1 MKERNGIKV
10 KNLDERAEYHSGGKM
25 HKKDCLP
32 IWSLVMAL
40 FCAATLAQTGD
51 LPAIEIPECKSPPM
65 LDGTLDDPVWQS
77 ATEIAHLYKIKS
89 DAPAPET
96 SLRLMR
102 DNAWL
107 YIGAQC
113 ANPNM
118 AHVAQLTFNHDG
130 AVNHDDALEI
140 LIRPSADQAADY
152 YHFLLNFANVGKEQ
166 SCNQAGLREI
176 GWNPV
181 WRTAT
186 LRGKDG
192 WTAEIAIPW
201 FCLGQDDLSGLKIN
215 LGRTMVQV
223 DLDDY
228 GAKQNERRV
237 LSTLTSGSK
246 GGFHHPG
253 NFLPVSGLAG
263 FHPEVPFAPLVT
275 AAEIAGVRQDGGSNY
290 YDLRV
295 TLATATPVPGVAQLK
310 VVEDFGAGEAA
321 SHAQPLELRGT
332 LELDLRIPAGN
343 LQEHLVKIVVCDP
356 DSGNLLA
363 SKQVEDTSALKIIK
377 KAFAARSYYTS
388 EESAG
393 ICVELG
399 LPSNML
405 ARAALVLEAGG
416 NRVAEINGLKPVMA
430 PAVPLSVLDFGD
442 NKVMVRVVLDGAE
455 LAARPL
461 NLVRLEPRPGY
472 ETKADFVRGVL
483 LKDQEPFFP
492 VGICAHNLQFRLGA
506 RGSLEDDGEMF
517 KFLAE
522 DVGLNLVVR
531 SGGATNA
538 AAFMDLAEKYGLMVV
553 TWNYSTF
560 CNKLGYPVNLI
571 DPQHSPD
578 LPLAKRLAIQ
588 KKSYDQG
595 ASYRDADLKVLRDYK
610 NFVGYWNFD
619 EPNLIN
625 PDERIAIAEW
635 YWQTVKALDA
645 YRPLF
650 LLYSKHIPHGDN
662 WTRWGDILGYDVYP
676 RPHVSGFYSEP
687 GLSTAFYAWELR
699 ERCRQ
704 DNKIMWFVPL
714 ANILDPGRSP
724 IGLSKI
730 HMLCQA
736 YTAVIYGS
744 RGLIYFALS
753 CVAGEDAWDALRAI
767 SAQFKEMSPALVNG
781 DIPQTIAYTPDNFDP
796 RARKFPMVNAA
807 VFQYPDGDYLLMA
820 VNIMPHAVDTKFKV
834 AGMERAARMFEEEGQ
849 SGKGAEGQRGLVL
862 DGEVFADKIEPY
874 GVRAYRMKIKPRPT
888 DAATAGILSSSV
900 DAGGLSCV
908 AQRAEQDDRG
918 SAPVEVS
925 LDMTPV
931 EEERAPE
938 VDIPGIAR
946 QLMMGK
952 NHMPNPC
959 FEQQANKG
967 IPDFYRPF
975 WCLSVDPFWGQ
986 PDKSD
991 WYVDDKV
998 LWNGRKSL
1006 RMLKR
1011 KYDLGGF
1018 KTRGIFAGFYPPVS
1032 DKPMP
1037 IAFSFYA
1044 RSESPKANLWIRIG
1058 EDTPFTVKGLTPDW
1072 QRHHI
1077 TFDLPPGS
1085 GMNLGSR
1092 SMLIIPSDG
1101 DVIWISGLQVEQ
1113 GDRPTEFQDDS
1124 VLLKKKVVPAD
1135 PDNLLANPGA
1145 ECGTAEGWA
1154 GLENLRVG
1162 EFGVRPGEAHTGEYA
1177 FHWRGQSQGVA
1188 SDWIA
1193 VDTNRAYELS
1203 GWFKAGPASIKGVI
1217 FGVMLADAQ
1226 KRPIRPWNVFS
1237 LQGTRTELA
1246 APCRAGDRIVRL
1258 KDAANWKTSPS
1269 YAIAFGADE
1278 NEYTPDVS
1286 PLGID
1291 EVRREDDDWA
1301 VVLSKPCGLN
1311 LPAGTPVTENRAG
1324 NGGIFLP
1331 GAVNVTVPGDWT
1343 ELKGSIGLKQW
1354 WPGTAYAQVVVIGLR
1369 PRQKQNA
1376 LLMDDFAM
1384 RVSPDK

>member
-1 MKERNGIKV
+1 MNSLAKAGWLSAMLACAGIV
-10 KNLDERAEYHSGGKM
+10 
-25 HKKDCLP
+25 
-32 IWSLVMAL
+32 
-40 FCAATLAQTGD
+40 CAAAADDAGLNI
-51 LPAIEIPECKSPPM
+51 PACGKPPL
-65 LDGTLDDPVWQS
+65 LDGALDDPEWAEACQVETWL
-77 ATEIAHLYKIKS
+77 INS
-89 DAPAPET
+89 DTPAPET
-96 SLRLMR
+96 RFYLMR

-107 YIGAQC
+107 FIGAQC
-113 ANPNM
+113 SNPNM
-118 AHVAQLTFNHDG
+118 EHVPQLAFNHDG

-140 LIRPSADQAADY
+140 LIRPSADPEADY
-152 YHFLLNFANVGKEQ
+152 YHFILNFANVGKEQ
-166 SCNQAGLREI
+166 RCNQAGLREI

-186 LRGKDG
+186 RRRQDG
-192 WTAEIAIPW
+192 WNVEIAIPW
-201 FCLGQDDLSGLKIN
+201 FCLEKEDLGGLTIN
-215 LGRTMVQV
+215 LGRTMVQI

-237 LSTLTSGSK
+237 LSTVKSGSK
-246 GGFHHPG
+246 GGFHNPA
-253 NFLPVSGLAG
+253 NFLPVAGLAG
-263 FHPEVPFAPLVT
+263 FHPEAPFAPRIS
-275 AAEIAGVRQDGGSNY
+275 AAEITEVRQAGGSNFY
-290 YDLRV
+290 GLK
-295 TLATATPVPGVAQLK
+295 LALSTATPVSGAAQLK
-310 VVEDFGAGEAA
+310 VIEDFGAGEAV
-321 SHAQPLELRGT
+321 SHAQTLELRGA

-343 LQEHLVKIVVCDP
+343 LQERLVKVVLCDP
-356 DSGNLLA
+356 DGGNLLA
-363 SKQVEDTSALKIIK
+363 SKQIDDTSALKIIK

-405 ARAALVLEAGG
+405 AKAALVLEAGG
-416 NRVAEINGLKPVMA
+416 NRVVEMNGLEPVSA
-430 PAVPLSVLDFGD
+430 PAVPLSVLEYGD
-442 NKVMVRVVLDGAE
+442 NTVMVRVFLDGAE

-461 NLVRLEPRPGY
+461 NLVRLAPRPGY

-492 VGICAHNLQFRLGA
+492 VGICGHNLQFRLGA
-506 RGSLEDDGEMF
+506 RGSQEDDEKIF
-517 KFLAE
+517 KFLAQ

-538 AAFMDLAEKYGLMVV
+538 AAYMDLAEKYGLMVI

-560 CNKLGYPVNLI
+560 CTKLGYPMHML
-571 DPQHSPD
+571 DPPRSPE
-578 LPLAKRLAIQ
+578 LPLAERLEIQ
-588 KKSYDQG
+588 RGSYDQG
-595 ASYRDADLKVLRDYK
+595 AAYRDADIKILRDYK

-619 EPNLIN
+619 EPNLVN

-635 YWQTVKALDA
+635 YWHTVKALDP
-645 YRPLF
+645 YHPLF

-676 RPHVSGFYSEP
+676 RPYVGGFYSEP

-714 ANILDPGRSP
+714 SNILDPGRSP
-724 IGLSKI
+724 IGVSKT

-736 YTAVIYGS
+736 YTAIIYGS

-753 CVAGEDAWDALRAI
+753 CVAGKDAWDALRTI
-767 SAQFKEMSPALVNG
+767 STQVKEMTPALVNG
-781 DIPQTIAYTPDNFDP
+781 DIPQTIAYAPDNFDP
-796 RARKFPMVNAA
+796 RARKFPMINTA
-807 VFQYPDGDYLLMA
+807 VFRYPDGDYLLLA
-820 VNIMPHAVDTKFKV
+820 ANIMPHAVAAEFKV
-834 AGMERAARMFEEEGQ
+834 VGMVKAARMFARG
-849 SGKGAEGQRGLVL
+849 GQRGKGVVGQRDMEL
-862 DGEVFADKIEPY
+862 DGEAFSDRIEPY
-874 GVRAYRMKIKPRPT
+874 GTRAYRMK
-888 DAATAGILSSSV
+888 LS
-900 DAGGLSCV
+900 
-908 AQRAEQDDRG
+908 G
-918 SAPVEVS
+918 SPAPVKVALE
-925 LDMTPV
+925 MAPV
-931 EEERAPE
+931 EEERAPV
-938 VDIPGIAR
+938 VDIPGIVR
-946 QLMMGK
+946 QLMMSK

-959 FEQQANKG
+959 FEQQTNKG

-1018 KTRGIFAGFYPPVS
+1018 KTRGIYAGFYPPVS

-1037 IAFSFYA
+1037 ITFSFYA
-1044 RSESPKANLWIRIG
+1044 RSESPKANLWIRFG
-1058 EDTPFTVKGLTPDW
+1058 EGAPFTVKGLTPDW

-1077 TFDLPPGS
+1077 TFNLPPGS
-1085 GMNLGSR
+1085 GANLGAR

-1101 DVIWISGLQVEQ
+1101 DVIRISGLQVEQ
-1113 GDRPTEFQDDS
+1113 GDQPTEFQDDS
-1124 VLLKKKVVPAD
+1124 ILRKKKAVMAD
-1135 PDNLLANPGA
+1135 PGNLLVNPGA

-1162 EFGVRPGEAHTGEYA
+1162 EFGVRPGQAHAGEYA
-1177 FHWRGQSQGVA
+1177 FYWRGQSQGVS

-1193 VDTNRAYELS
+1193 IDTNRAYDLS
-1203 GWFKAGPASIKGVI
+1203 GWFKAGPESIKGVI
-1217 FGVMLADAQ
+1217 FGVMLADAR

-1237 LQGTRTELA
+1237 LPGTRTELA
-1246 APCRAGDRIVRL
+1246 APCRAGDRILRV
-1258 KDAANWKTSPS
+1258 KAAADWKAGRSF
-1269 YAIAFGADE
+1269 ALAFGAGE

-1291 EVRREDDDWA
+1291 EIRREDDGWA
-1301 VVLSKPCGLN
+1301 VVLGKPCGRDM
-1311 LPAGTPVTENRAG
+1311 PAGTPVTENRAG

-1331 GAVNVTVPGDWT
+1331 GAVNVTIPGGWT
-1343 ELKGSIGLKQW
+1343 ELKGTIGSKQW
-1354 WPGTAYAQVVVIGLR
+1354 WPGTANAQVVVIGLR
-1369 PRQKQNA
+1369 PGQKQNE
-1376 LLMDDFAM
+1376 LLMDDFAL
-1384 RVSPDK
+1384 RILPD